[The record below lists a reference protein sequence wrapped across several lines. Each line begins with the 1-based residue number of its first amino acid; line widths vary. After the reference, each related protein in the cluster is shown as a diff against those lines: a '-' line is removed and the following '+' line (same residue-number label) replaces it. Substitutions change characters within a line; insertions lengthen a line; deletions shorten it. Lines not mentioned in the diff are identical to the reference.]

1 LLVRSNGSGDVSWMS
16 CVADV
21 VVVAAVVLDVA
32 FEEADV
38 VEWIERVD
46 LAEDMEEVVK
56 VEDDD
61 DEVAEYPSRV
71 MESCRHS
78 DDILL

>member
-1 LLVRSNGSGDVSWMS
+1 MLVRSSGSGDVCWMS
-16 CVADV
+16 CVAD
-21 VVVAAVVLDVA
+21 VAAVVLDVA

-56 VEDDD
+56 VEDD
-61 DEVAEYPSRV
+61 EVAEYPNRV

>member
-1 LLVRSNGSGDVSWMS
+1 MLVRSSGSGDVSWMS

-21 VVVAAVVLDVA
+21 AVVAAVVLDVA

-56 VEDDD
+56 VEDD
-61 DEVAEYPSRV
+61 EVAEYPNRV